1 MKTKADLRRRWY
13 RARGHAGS
21 SERLEGF
28 GQLATIYTRTKCQ
41 MLGRGVEC
49 HGAARWWTRPRQNQ
63 PSAVPGS
70 CQLEAAINLYRHMQ
84 NRNISAIIALLYSNS
99 RNDATP
105 FFDVELRPSMHK
117 FQDDLEESGST
128 ATIVTEKNS
137 DKFSWDLDIW
147 CHRLGHF
154 FALSDPSSQ

>member
-1 MKTKADLRRRWY
+1 MKTKGDLRKRWY

-84 NRNISAIIALLYSNS
+84 NRNISAINNTQCNNGIIALLYSNS
-99 RNDATP
+99 RNGATP
-105 FFDVELRPSMHK
+105 FFDVELCPSMHK
-117 FQDDLEESGST
+117 FQDDLEESDSHGH
-128 ATIVTEKNS
+128 NS
-137 DKFSWDLDIW
+137 DRKKF
-147 CHRLGHF
+147 
-154 FALSDPSSQ
+154 

>member
-1 MKTKADLRRRWY
+1 MKTKGDLRKRWY

-21 SERLEGF
+21 RERLEGF

-70 CQLEAAINLYRHMQ
+70 LAKLEKGMVSNKAYLIFVTGTTGRTRGEKSVMWRNFKFLYL
-84 NRNISAIIALLYSNS
+84 A
-99 RNDATP
+99 
-105 FFDVELRPSMHK
+105 DVEITEISPHV
-117 FQDDLEESGST
+117 ESFES
-128 ATIVTEKNS
+128 S
-137 DKFSWDLDIW
+137 PHDI
-147 CHRLGHF
+147 CG
-154 FALSDPSSQ
+154 AI